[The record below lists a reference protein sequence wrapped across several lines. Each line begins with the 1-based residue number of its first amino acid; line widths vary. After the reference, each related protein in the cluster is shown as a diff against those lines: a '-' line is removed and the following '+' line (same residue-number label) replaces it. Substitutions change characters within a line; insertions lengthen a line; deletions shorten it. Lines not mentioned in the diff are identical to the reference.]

1 MYGATIGKLGI
12 LSFPATT
19 NQACCACIEYP
30 AVEQMFLFYFLF
42 AHKDDFIR
50 LGGGGAQ
57 PNISKDIIVK
67 TAIPIPP
74 KKEQQ
79 RIVSEIQKYFN
90 LIDLIDSGESLIAQS
105 ISNFKAKILSLAIS
119 GKLVSQDPSD
129 EPALELLKRINPDF
143 KPCDNS
149 HYENLLPDGWCLAY
163 LGDVAEYGDTANVDI
178 ASISPDSWILEL
190 EDIEKDSAKILCRKT
205 KAERDIN
212 GVRHSFKAGQILYS
226 KLRTYLNKVLIAP
239 KDGFCTTEIVPIT
252 AGAVITPD
260 YLLAVL
266 RSPYFLD
273 YTKSCGYGVKMP
285 RLGTSDAK
293 KAFIPIPPLPGQH
306 RIAKA
311 ISDLQVTLNYLSE
324 GLK

>member
-1 MYGATIGKLGI
+1 MKTLRYK
-12 LSFPATT
+12 
-19 NQACCACIEYP
+19 
-30 AVEQMFLFYFLF
+30 
-42 AHKDDFIR
+42 
-50 LGGGGAQ
+50 
-57 PNISKDIIVK
+57 IIPH
-67 TAIPIPP
+67 I
-74 KKEQQ
+74 
-79 RIVSEIQKYFN
+79 
-90 LIDLIDSGESLIAQS
+90 
-105 ISNFKAKILSLAIS
+105 
-119 GKLVSQDPSD
+119 
-129 EPALELLKRINPDF
+129 
-143 KPCDNS
+143 S
-149 HYENLLPDGWCLAY
+149 HYENLLPDGWCLAH
-163 LGDVAEYGDTANVDI
+163 LGDVAEYGDTANVDV

-190 EDIEKDSAKILCRKT
+190 EDIERDSAKILYMKT
-205 KAERDIN
+205 KSERDVN

-252 AGAVITPD
+252 AGAAITPD

-273 YTKSCGYGVKMP
+273 YTESCGYGVKMP

-293 KAFIPIPPLPGQH
+293 KAFIPIPPLPEQH